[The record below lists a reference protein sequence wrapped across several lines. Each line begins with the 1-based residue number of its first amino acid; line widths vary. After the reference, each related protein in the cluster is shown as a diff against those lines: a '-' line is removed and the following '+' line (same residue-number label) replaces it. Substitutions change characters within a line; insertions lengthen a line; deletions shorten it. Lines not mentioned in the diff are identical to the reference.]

1 MIEQGLQQT
10 ETNQH
15 VTFTIERKTGRVI
28 VDAENPCVFCKDN
41 KECNKKGFKPCEIP
55 CG

>member
-1 MIEQGLQQT
+1 MEAGLKQT
-10 ETNQH
+10 GMNET
-15 VTFTIERKTGRVI
+15 VSFTIERKTGRVI

-41 KECNKKGFKPCEIP
+41 NTCDKKGIKPCEIP